1 MKNTLRKYKKRSLH
15 KKTIKL
21 RHKKYRGGMDV
32 KVKKVVKKTNGLKKE
47 FKI

>member
-21 RHKKYRGGMDV
+21 RHKKSGQDFNCH
-32 KVKKVVKKTNGLKKE
+32 TT
-47 FKI
+47 ITI